1 MRLMNV
7 AAAFCVPWSCIR
19 TNQKIFFVKH
29 ISLTFGVGRLIPDN
43 LGSTPRDSW
52 LISYSRDSA
61 WLYSNICS
69 VLMLTGED
77 LIDSVINLGNV
88 WEECLFWCVIWII
101 DIVSPFHMIY
111 FQVLCSPYTR
121 IRIMSPF
128 RDTKIC
134 KFRWTWYTMAGW
146 PSSLNFHWGVR
157 NFERTLWNPRASSS
171 SSLLSRTSF

>member
-19 TNQKIFFVKH
+19 TNQKFFFVKH

-101 DIVSPFHMIY
+101 EISYHLFTWSIFKSCALHTQGLGSCHHFETPKFASFAGPGTPWPVDLAVSISIE
-111 FQVLCSPYTR
+111 V
-121 IRIMSPF
+121 
-128 RDTKIC
+128 
-134 KFRWTWYTMAGW
+134 
-146 PSSLNFHWGVR
+146 
-157 NFERTLWNPRASSS
+157 
-171 SSLLSRTSF
+171 